1 MGLYRG
7 KTIYCIVFGKA
18 LGFRTH
24 WGLRVL
30 PVDKWGW
37 LKFSPPTSIL
47 GHLGKVESPH
57 IHLGEP
63 NNPLTSSWPFFD
75 SRIYSPS
82 SHCSVTLWC
91 GQNNGPTFLF
101 IPLTGLSG
109 SPGHHGNVPCVL
121 PASLPAQGLWSVHTL
136 GIRAGTHDHTT
147 GILAWWLLC
156 PIPVESLPMMVEGSS
171 PTNKGVIT
179 LSLGPW
185 WWEEACGDQRCDGE
199 LVFWWDWR
207 WGVPVL
213 PGNDFYPCHSQG
225 VCRPLCRN
233 ETKLATPKDQARA
246 WALWGTALSC
256 YIPNDSIMQ
265 KKGEKR
271 RK

>member
-7 KTIYCIVFGKA
+7 KTIYCIGFGKA

-101 IPLTGLSG
+101 IPLTRLSG

-121 PASLPAQGLWSVHTL
+121 PASFPAQGLWSVRTL
-136 GIRAGTHDHTT
+136 GIRAGTPDHTT

-179 LSLGPW
+179 LGALVVGGSLWRSKVW
-185 WWEEACGDQRCDGE
+185 WRIGDLMGRTLGSSCTSRE
-199 LVFWWDWR
+199 WFLS
-207 WGVPVL
+207 L
-213 PGNDFYPCHSQG
+213 PFT
-225 VCRPLCRN
+225 RRL
-233 ETKLATPKDQARA
+233 QAS
-246 WALWGTALSC
+246 L
-256 YIPNDSIMQ
+256 Q
-265 KKGEKR
+265 KRDKISHP
-271 RK
+271 

>member
-121 PASLPAQGLWSVHTL
+121 PASFPAQSLWSVRTL

-179 LSLGPW
+179 LSLGP
-185 WWEEACGDQRCDGE
+185 CGGRKPVEIKGVMENWCSDGTDAGE
-199 LVFWWDWR
+199 FLYF
-207 WGVPVL
+207 
-213 PGNDFYPCHSQG
+213 QG
-225 VCRPLCRN
+225 MISILAIHKASAGLFA
-233 ETKLATPKDQARA
+233 ETRQ
-246 WALWGTALSC
+246 
-256 YIPNDSIMQ
+256 N
-265 KKGEKR
+265 
-271 RK
+271 